1 MLLLRSRLRILL
13 IFLFISSSNTVLS
26 YAVDDGF
33 ASAGKIE
40 GEHFTIF
47 YAPGVSIAELNQ
59 QLDINISDKILS
71 GVPKEKAFSAEA
83 ELALG
88 LDSLFNR
95 TCDILDMRLYSFHGT
110 IKVCRDYAQL
120 NMIYRDFFN
129 KSLGTRSFY
138 VYSLNTIYTSAD
150 NFKLGIIGHEIAHS
164 IISHYF
170 PVLPSTKVQ
179 EVLAMYVEYQL
190 KGIGR

>member
-1 MLLLRSRLRILL
+1 MLLLPRRFRI
-13 IFLFISSSNTVLS
+13 IIVFLFVSCSNTALS
-26 YAVDDGF
+26 YALDDGF
-33 ASAGKIE
+33 ASVGKIE
-40 GEHFTIF
+40 GKYFTIF
-47 YAPGVSIAELNQ
+47 YASGVSILELNQ
-59 QLDINISDKILS
+59 QLDIDAYDRILA
-71 GVPKEKAFSAEA
+71 GVTAEKAFSAEA
-83 ELALG
+83 ELAAG
-88 LDSLFNR
+88 LDSLFNQ

-150 NFKLGIIGHEIAHS
+150 NFKLGIVGHEIAHV

-170 PVLPSTKVQ
+170 PVLPSVKVQ

-190 KGIGR
+190 KAGD